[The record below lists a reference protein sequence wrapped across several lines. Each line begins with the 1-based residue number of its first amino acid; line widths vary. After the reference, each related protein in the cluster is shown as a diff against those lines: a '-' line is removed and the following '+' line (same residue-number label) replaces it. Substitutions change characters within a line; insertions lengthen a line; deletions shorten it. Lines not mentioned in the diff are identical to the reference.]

1 MSVKN
6 KLETLEEICLSITKD
21 DIGAYTFPPDNM
33 MNHILGLMEDN
44 YDKLELIEKI
54 FKTMKNTDDNE
65 FISQIP
71 SVTSRMDFLID
82 LCN

>member
-1 MSVKN
+1 MAKN
-6 KLETLEEICLSITKD
+6 KLETMEEICLSITKD

-65 FISQIP
+65 FIHISNTI
-71 SVTSRMDFLID
+71 SD
-82 LCN
+82 LTDGFFD